1 MNSNLSRICNVCVFV
16 SLGGKTEGIAIPD
29 QLGVVWPNCC
39 ALSWKHEIRQ
49 RKRQLRQRKNSE
61 IFQCP
66 KKMQGGKKHYEH
78 LIFVI
83 LNASFLKLWDPRN
96 WNFCWGIFGRET
108 CDKVPVCHIAL
119 HLWLHSV
126 HTCGN
131 DNDNDTNVW
140 LHFLLLHLCSHS
152 TPNAGEKPRL

>member
-1 MNSNLSRICNVCVFV
+1 MS
-16 SLGGKTEGIAIPD
+16 
-29 QLGVVWPNCC
+29 
-39 ALSWKHEIRQ
+39 
-49 RKRQLRQRKNSE
+49 
-61 IFQCP
+61 
-66 KKMQGGKKHYEH
+66 KKMQGVKKHYER

-83 LNASFLKLWDPRN
+83 LNASFLKLWDPETGILL
-96 WNFCWGIFGRET
+96 GIFGRET

-131 DNDNDTNVW
+131 DNDNDTTFATLFVAPFV
-140 LHFLLLHLCSHS
+140 LHS